1 MRKVCDIIK
10 GCGKHL
16 KALAADKSGAQ
27 MVEVLIVILIVIIV
41 GGLVVG
47 FLTGAVDDLMER
59 VVDKI
64 GTVFNL

>member
-1 MRKVCDIIK
+1 MNKLYELIK
-10 GCGKHL
+10 GLRKQVS
-16 KALAADKSGAQ
+16 ALSCDKSGAQ

-47 FLTGAVDDLMER
+47 FVTGAVPDLMER
-59 VVDKI
+59 VINRI